1 MSFSS
6 TENIGYWLFYTQRCV
21 AYAFAEVLS
30 RYCEEHGKPY
40 VITPAQ
46 WGVLSLLF
54 EQDGLTVG
62 AISHS
67 RGVDAPTVTGIVKR
81 LEQSKLVER
90 LHDKQDRRVV
100 KVYLTEEGRAIM
112 PELIVEVGD
121 LNESVVQ
128 SFSPE
133 EQRDLLRK
141 LQEIVVNLSKTG
153 NGVGDRFG
161 LLPKEVIFLAKE

>member
-6 TENIGYWLFYTQRCV
+6 TESIGYWLFYTQRCV

-46 WGVLSLLF
+46 WGALSLLF

-62 AISHS
+62 VISHS
-67 RGVDAPTVTGIVKR
+67 RGIDAPTVTGIVKR

-90 LHDKQDRRVV
+90 LHDEQDRRVV
-100 KVYLTEEGRAIM
+100 KVYLTVEGRAIM
-112 PELIVEVGD
+112 PELIAEVEHFGK
-121 LNESVVQ
+121 SIMQ
-128 SFSPE
+128 SFSPK
-133 EQRDLLRK
+133 EQLDLLRK
-141 LQEIVVNLSKTG
+141 LQEIVANLSKIG
-153 NGVGDRFG
+153 DGVGDRFG
-161 LLPKEVIFLAKE
+161 LLPKEVIFLPKE

>member
-6 TENIGYWLFYTQRCV
+6 TESIGYWLFYTQRCV

-46 WGVLSLLF
+46 WGALSLLF

-67 RGVDAPTVTGIVKR
+67 RGIDAPTATGIVKR
-81 LEQSKLVER
+81 LEQSELVER
-90 LHDKQDRRVV
+90 YHDKQDRRVV
-100 KVYLTEEGRAIM
+100 KVYLTEEGRVLM
-112 PELIVEVGD
+112 HELVLEVERFGK
-121 LNESVVQ
+121 SMMQ
-128 SFSPE
+128 SFSHE
-133 EQRDLLRK
+133 EQVDLLRK
-141 LQEIVVNLSKTG
+141 LQEIVANLSKTG
-153 NGVGDRFG
+153 EGVGDRFG
-161 LLPKEVIFLAKE
+161 LLPKEVIFPSKE

>member
-30 RYCEEHGKPY
+30 RYCEEQGKAY
-40 VITPAQ
+40 IITPAQ

-54 EQDGLTVG
+54 EQGDMTIG

-67 RGVDAPTVTGIVKR
+67 RGIDAPTVTGIVKR

-90 LHDKQDRRVV
+90 LHDEEDRRVV
-100 KVYLTEEGRAIM
+100 KVYLTVEGRAVM
-112 PELIVEVGD
+112 QGLIAEVEHFGACI
-121 LNESVVQ
+121 VQ
-128 SFSPE
+128 GFSTE
-133 EQRDLLRK
+133 EQVDLLHK
-141 LQEIVVNLSKTG
+141 LQEIVANLSKIGTS
-153 NGVGDRFG
+153 VGDRFG
-161 LLPKEVIFLAKE
+161 LLPKEAIFPPKE